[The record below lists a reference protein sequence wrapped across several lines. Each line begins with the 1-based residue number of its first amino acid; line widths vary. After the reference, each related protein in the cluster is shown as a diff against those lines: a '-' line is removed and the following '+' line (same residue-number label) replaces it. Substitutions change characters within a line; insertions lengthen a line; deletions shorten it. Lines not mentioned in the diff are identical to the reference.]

1 MTKHDNG
8 GPAFPD
14 PARASGHCM
23 DTGMTMRDWFA
34 GQALIGIIN
43 ACAMDARVR
52 GETSEMLFARK
63 AYSVADAMIAA
74 MEKCYD

>member
-1 MTKHDNG
+1 MAQHDNG
-8 GPAFPD
+8 GPAFPAQWD
-14 PARASGHCM
+14 
-23 DTGMTMRDWFA
+23 DKDNEGMTLRDWFA
-34 GQALIGIIN
+34 GQALVGIIN

-74 MEKCYD
+74 RGKCYD